1 MNRTR
6 IRIIVADDHELYLDG
21 LKSLLQT
28 QDIYEVVAE
37 AGNGIELIKTAHQYQ
52 PQIILTDLRM
62 PLLSGARAISEISK
76 LVPDCK
82 CLVLTNY
89 ENDLSIIEALEAG
102 ARGYIT
108 KNMPRLELF
117 TALDHI
123 SRGYPYFCQAT
134 SAKMVRL
141 IGKSPYNPFKGKIAA
156 AFSDQDSKIIHMIC
170 LEKTNQEIAETLYLS
185 IRTIENIRARIYK
198 KMKVKTSAGVAI
210 YAIKHALLSIDD
222 LDSTSSIHNSEIP
235 G

>member
-6 IRIIVADDHELYLDG
+6 IRIIVADDHDLYLDG
-21 LKSLLQT
+21 LKSLIQT

-37 AGNGIELIKTAHQYQ
+37 ASNGIDLVKTARLHQ

-76 LVPDCK
+76 ILPDCK

-141 IGKSPYNPFKGKIAA
+141 IGKSRYNPFQGKRTAN
-156 AFSDQDSKIIHMIC
+156 FSDQDKKIIRLIC
-170 LEKTNQEIAETLYLS
+170 LEKSNQEIGQTLFLS
-185 IRTIENIRARIYK
+185 TRTIENIRARIYK
-198 KMKVKTSAGVAI
+198 KMAVKTSAGVVI
-210 YAIKHALLSIDD
+210 YAIKHELFSLDD
-222 LDSTSSIHNSEIP
+222 VTTERE
-235 G
+235 

>member
-37 AGNGIELIKTAHQYQ
+37 ASNGVELVKTATLHQ

-62 PLLSGARAISEISK
+62 PLLSGASAISEICK
-76 LVPDCK
+76 ILPDCK

-89 ENDLSIIEALEAG
+89 ENDLAIIEALEAG

-117 TALDHI
+117 TALEHI

-141 IGKSPYNPFKGKIAA
+141 IGKSLYNPFKEKIAA
-156 AFSDQDSKIIHMIC
+156 AFSDQDTKIIQMIC
-170 LEKTNQEIAETLYLS
+170 LERTNQEIAETLFLS

-198 KMKVKTSAGVAI
+198 KMEVKTSAGVAV
-210 YAIKHALLSIDD
+210 YALKHALLSLDD
-222 LDSTSSIHNSEIP
+222 LDTPTTFIT
-235 G
+235 